1 MMSTKACKHHARAG
15 ADINIRIATVLLF
28 AVALLT
34 TLGWTEESWGQ
45 AKAARVGILASQL
58 TGTTDEETRQSYA
71 SFRKTLAE
79 HGWVEGQ
86 NVSFEYRR
94 ARGDPPQFAE
104 GAAELVRLK
113 VDVIYADS
121 APALRASY
129 AATRAI
135 PIVGLDFTNDPVAA
149 GYAESY
155 GRPGGNVTGLFL
167 DAPEFSGKWL
177 ELLKAIVPG
186 LSRVVVLWDPN
197 PGAAHL
203 QGVQKVAP
211 SFHVQLQ
218 VMEVRKP
225 VDVDRAFSTLRGQPQ
240 AVLIL
245 PSPMNYQLSQRLA
258 DLTKKHRLPGI
269 AMAQQFAEAG
279 GVLSYGPELASVHGR
294 CAALVAKILAG
305 ANPADLPVERPIK
318 FNLVVNLKTAKSL
331 GLTVPDSVRLR
342 ADEVI
347 R

>member
-1 MMSTKACKHHARAG
+1 MRPRVSA
-15 ADINIRIATVLLF
+15 VLIF
-28 AVALLT
+28 AALLVT
-34 TLGWTEESWGQ
+34 ALAWPSSGRAQ
-45 AKAARVGILASQL
+45 ANIPRVGILASQL

-79 HGWVEGQ
+79 HGWVEGK

-104 GAAELVRLK
+104 GAAELVAIK
-113 VDVIYADS
+113 ADVIYADS
-121 APALRASY
+121 APALRAAY
-129 AATRAI
+129 AATRTI

-177 ELLKAIVPG
+177 ELLKGMVPG

-197 PGAAHL
+197 PGTAHL

-218 VMEVRKP
+218 VLEVRRP
-225 VDVDRAFSTLRGQPQ
+225 GDIDRAFSKFRGQPQ

-245 PSPMNYQLSQRLA
+245 PSPMNYQYSPQLA
-258 DLTKKHRLPGI
+258 GLTMKHRLPGI
-269 AMAQQFAEAG
+269 AMARQFAEAG
-279 GVLSYGPELASVHGR
+279 GVLSYGPDLPSVHER
-294 CAALVAKILAG
+294 CAALVAKILGG
-305 ANPADLPVERPIK
+305 ANPADLPVERPAK

>member
-1 MMSTKACKHHARAG
+1 MRPRVSA
-15 ADINIRIATVLLF
+15 VLIF
-28 AVALLT
+28 AALLVT
-34 TLGWTEESWGQ
+34 ALAWPSSGRAQ
-45 AKAARVGILASQL
+45 ATIPRVGILASQL

-94 ARGDPPQFAE
+94 ARGDPPHFAE

-129 AATRAI
+129 AATRTI

-149 GYAESY
+149 GYAQSY

-177 ELLKAIVPG
+177 EFLKAIVPG

-245 PSPMNYQLSQRLA
+245 PSPMNYQYSPQLA
-258 DLTKKHRLPGI
+258 GLTMKHRLPGI
-269 AMAQQFAEAG
+269 AMARQFAEAG
-279 GVLSYGPELASVHGR
+279 GVLSYGPDLPSVHER
-294 CAALVAKILAG
+294 CAALVAKILGG
-305 ANPADLPVERPIK
+305 ANPADLPVERPAK

-342 ADEVI
+342 ADELI